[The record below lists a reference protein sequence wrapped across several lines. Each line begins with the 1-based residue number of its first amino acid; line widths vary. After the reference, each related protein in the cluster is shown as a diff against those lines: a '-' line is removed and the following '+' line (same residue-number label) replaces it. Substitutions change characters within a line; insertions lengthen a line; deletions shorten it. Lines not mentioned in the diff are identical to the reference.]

1 MIKLKILKVFNNNS
15 VAAIS
20 DDLGD
25 IILTGSGIG
34 FQKKAGDLVDET
46 KIEKT
51 YLFKDDQKKR
61 FEQSIAEVPAVYY
74 EIAHKIVSKAV
85 KDLKVDFSGEIFIAI
100 SDHLS
105 FAVKRKKE
113 NIYLPNIILN
123 ETKIIYKEEYKVGL
137 WALDYIENK
146 IGIRLDEDEAG
157 YLALHLVNFSLSNNA
172 NNAMKIV
179 TLTKEVLNLIKKT
192 MKVELEEDSIGYTRI
207 STHLKFLAERIFRDD
222 ASSVV
227 DTTSDIR
234 EMLKEDARLA
244 LCINRI
250 VKLIKERYNYDLSP
264 DEQTYLCIHIKKNT
278 NTTN

>member
-15 VAAIS
+15 IAAIS

-172 NNAMKIV
+172 NNALKIV

-278 NTTN
+278 NTNN

>member
-192 MKVELEEDSIGYTRI
+192 MKVELEEDSIGYTRT

-278 NTTN
+278 NTNN

>member
-1 MIKLKILKVFNNNS
+1 MKILKVFNNNS
-15 VAAIS
+15 IAAIS

-137 WALDYIENK
+137 WTLDYIENK

-278 NTTN
+278 NTNN

>member
-1 MIKLKILKVFNNNS
+1 MKILKVFNNNS

-172 NNAMKIV
+172 NNALKIV
-179 TLTKEVLNLIKKT
+179 PLTKEVLNLIKKT

-278 NTTN
+278 NTNN

>member
-1 MIKLKILKVFNNNS
+1 VIKLKILKVFNNNS

-278 NTTN
+278 NTNN

>member
-1 MIKLKILKVFNNNS
+1 MKILKVFNNNS

-123 ETKIIYKEEYKVGL
+123 ETKIIYKEEYKEGL

-278 NTTN
+278 NTNN

>member
-1 MIKLKILKVFNNNS
+1 MKILKVFNNNS
-15 VAAIS
+15 IAAIS

-34 FQKKAGDLVDET
+34 FQKKAGDLVDEN

-278 NTTN
+278 NTNN

>member
-172 NNAMKIV
+172 NNALKIV

-278 NTTN
+278 NTNN

>member
-123 ETKIIYKEEYKVGL
+123 ETKIIYREEYKVGL

-278 NTTN
+278 NTNN

>member
-1 MIKLKILKVFNNNS
+1 MGVLKILKVFNNNS

-20 DDLGD
+20 DELED

-34 FQKKAGDLVDET
+34 FQKKAGDLVDES

-61 FEQSIAEVPAVYY
+61 LEQSIAEVPAIYY
-74 EIAHKIVSKAV
+74 EIANKIVSRAV
-85 KDLKVDFSGEIFIAI
+85 KCLNVDFSGEIFIAI

-113 NIYLPNIILN
+113 NICLPNIILN

-137 WALDYIENK
+137 WALDYIEKK

-157 YLALHLVNFSLSNNA
+157 YLALHLVNFSINNKA
-172 NNAMKIV
+172 NNATKIV
-179 TLTKEVLNLIKKT
+179 ALTKEVLDLIKKT

-207 STHLKFLAERIFRDD
+207 STHLKFLAERIFREDID
-222 ASSVV
+222 SME
-227 DTTSDIR
+227 DTTSNIR
-234 EMLKEDARLA
+234 DMLKQDARLA

-250 VKLIKERYNYDLSP
+250 VKLIKKRYDYDLSP

-278 NTTN
+278 NINN

>member
-1 MIKLKILKVFNNNS
+1 MKILKVFNNNS

-20 DDLGD
+20 DELED

-34 FQKKAGDLVDET
+34 FQKKIGDLVDES

-61 FEQSIAEVPAVYY
+61 FEQSIAEVPAVYF
-74 EIAHKIVSKAV
+74 EIANKIVAKAI
-85 KDLKVDFSGEIFIAI
+85 KELETDFSGEIFIAI

-123 ETKIIYKEEYKVGL
+123 ETKTLYKKEYKVGL
-137 WALDYIENK
+137 WSLDYIKRK
-146 IGIRLDEDEAG
+146 IGIRLDDDEAG
-157 YLALHLVNFSLSNNA
+157 YLALHLVNFSLNDKA

-179 TLTKEVLNLIKKT
+179 TLTKEVLGVIKAT
-192 MKVELEEDSIGYTRI
+192 MKVELEEDSIGYARI
-207 STHLKFLAERIFRDD
+207 STHLKYLAERIFREEID
-222 ASSVV
+222 SFQ
-227 DTTSDIR
+227 DTTSNIR
-234 EMLKEDARLA
+234 DMLKANARLA

-250 VKLIKERYNYDLSP
+250 VKLIEERYDYVLSP

-278 NTTN
+278 EN

>member
-137 WALDYIENK
+137 WALNYIENK

-278 NTTN
+278 NTNN

>member
-1 MIKLKILKVFNNNS
+1 MKILKVFNNNS

-20 DDLGD
+20 DELED

-34 FQKKAGDLVDET
+34 FQKKIGDLVDES

-61 FEQSIAEVPAVYY
+61 FEQSIAEVPAVYF
-74 EIAHKIVSKAV
+74 EIANKIVAKAI
-85 KDLKVDFSGEIFIAI
+85 KELETDFSGEIFIAI

-123 ETKIIYKEEYKVGL
+123 ETKTLYKKEYKVGL
-137 WALDYIENK
+137 WSLDYIERK
-146 IGIRLDEDEAG
+146 IGIRLDDDEAG
-157 YLALHLVNFSLSNNA
+157 YLALHLVNFSLNDKA

-179 TLTKEVLNLIKKT
+179 TLTKEVLGVIKST
-192 MKVELEEDSIGYTRI
+192 MKVELEEDSIGYARI
-207 STHLKFLAERIFRDD
+207 STHLKYLAERIFREEID
-222 ASSVV
+222 SFQ
-227 DTTSDIR
+227 DTTSNIR
-234 EMLKEDARLA
+234 DMLKANARLA

-250 VKLIKERYNYDLSP
+250 VKLIEERYDYVLSP

-278 NTTN
+278 EN

>member
-1 MIKLKILKVFNNNS
+1 MKILKVFNNNS

-146 IGIRLDEDEAG
+146 IDIRLDEDEAG

-278 NTTN
+278 NTNN

>member
-1 MIKLKILKVFNNNS
+1 MKILKVFNNNS

-61 FEQSIAEVPAVYY
+61 FEQSIAEVPADYY

-278 NTTN
+278 NTNN

>member
-1 MIKLKILKVFNNNS
+1 MKILKVFNNNS
-15 VAAIS
+15 IAAIS

-34 FQKKAGDLVDET
+34 FQKKAGDLVDES

-61 FEQSIAEVPAVYY
+61 FEQSIAEVPAVYF

-113 NIYLPNIILN
+113 IFIYQIFILN

-146 IGIRLDEDEAG
+146 IGVQLDEDEAG
-157 YLALHLVNFSLSNNA
+157 YLALHLVNFSLSNKA

-192 MKVELEEDSIGYTRI
+192 MKIELEEDSIAYTRI
-207 STHLKFLAERIFRDD
+207 STHLKFLAERIFQDN
-222 ASSVV
+222 ASSVA

-250 VKLIKERYNYDLSP
+250 VKLIKERYSYDLSP

-278 NTTN
+278 TNN